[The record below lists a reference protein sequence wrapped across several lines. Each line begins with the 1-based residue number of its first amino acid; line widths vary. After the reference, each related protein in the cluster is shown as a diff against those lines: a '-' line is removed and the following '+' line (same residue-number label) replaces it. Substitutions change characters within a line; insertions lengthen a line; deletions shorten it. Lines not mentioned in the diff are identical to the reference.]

1 MNLIKSEI
9 EKPVNMEN
17 KLPAYTHENIEL
29 TTRLEQLRLEFLEL
43 FTRHK
48 DMVENE
54 SAILTSLYLQKLG
67 HLQLEL
73 LQKQTEAA
81 RLKMKMNLIQ
91 AAINR
96 DEQPNLHAIENLI
109 NKQMQDYYA
118 QIEAQAAA
126 LNEAREVLSHLIPE
140 EEAAKLKEV
149 FRVLC
154 KKLHPDLNPNQ
165 TEEEK
170 DLFVRVKSAYDLN
183 QLGELQKILLY
194 FENSKKEKLPLVSVD
209 EKRKQIRHL
218 EENIAGLKSKIEQL
232 KQSFPFTIEELIFD
246 EEYIL
251 QRQEETKTQIKTSE
265 DEIVKYQTIINIMTD
280 E

>member
-1 MNLIKSEI
+1 MDNNSAIPANTSE
-9 EKPVNMEN
+9 NQ
-17 KLPAYTHENIEL
+17 EL
-29 TTRLEQLRLEFLEL
+29 TTRLEQLRLEFVNL

-81 RLKMKMNLIQ
+81 CLKMKMNLIQ
-91 AAINR
+91 ATINR
-96 DEQPNLHAIENLI
+96 DEKPNLQAIEKLV

-118 QIEAQAAA
+118 QIEAHAAA
-126 LNEAREVLSHLIPE
+126 LNDAREVLSHLISE
-140 EEAAKLKEV
+140 EETAKLKEV

-154 KKLHPDLNPNQ
+154 KRLHPDLNPNQ
-165 TEEEK
+165 TEEER

-183 QLGELQKILLY
+183 LLSELQKILLY
-194 FENSKKEKLPLVSVD
+194 LENSKKENLPTVSVD
-209 EKRKQIRHL
+209 EKREQIRHL
-218 EENIAGLKSKIEQL
+218 EENIASLKSKIEQL
-232 KQSFPFTIEELIFD
+232 KQSFPFTIEVLIFD
-246 EEYIL
+246 DEYIS
-251 QRQEETKTQIKTSE
+251 QRQEEIKTQIKNSE
-265 DEIVKYQTIINIMTD
+265 DEIAKYQNIINIMTD

>member
-1 MNLIKSEI
+1 MNT
-9 EKPVNMEN
+9 
-17 KLPAYTHENIEL
+17 LPAFTDEHKEL

-165 TEEEK
+165 TEEER

-183 QLGELQKILLY
+183 QLSELQKILLY

>member
-1 MNLIKSEI
+1 MNT
-9 EKPVNMEN
+9 
-17 KLPAYTHENIEL
+17 LPAFTDEHKEL

-126 LNEAREVLSHLIPE
+126 LNEAREVLSNLIPE

-209 EKRKQIRHL
+209 EKREQIRHL
-218 EENIAGLKSKIEQL
+218 EENIASLKSKIEQL

-251 QRQEETKTQIKTSE
+251 QRQEETKIQIKTSE

>member
-1 MNLIKSEI
+1 MSKN
-9 EKPVNMEN
+9 
-17 KLPAYTHENIEL
+17 LPAYTAENKEL
-29 TTRLEQLRLEFLEL
+29 STRLEQLRLEFVSL

-48 DMVENE
+48 DMVDNE

-81 RLKMKMNLIQ
+81 CLKMKMNLIQ
-91 AAINR
+91 AVINR
-96 DEQPNLHAIENLI
+96 DEQPNLQAIGNLV

-126 LNEAREVLSHLIPE
+126 LDDARKVLSHLISE
-140 EEAAKLKEV
+140 EETAKLKEI

-154 KKLHPDLNPNQ
+154 KRLHPDLNPTQ

-183 QLGELQKILLY
+183 QLSELQKILLY
-194 FENSKKEKLPLVSVD
+194 LETSKKVKLPTVSAN
-209 EKRKQIRHL
+209 EKREQIRHL
-218 EENIAGLKSKIEQL
+218 EENIAILKGKIEQL
-232 KQSFPFTIEELIFD
+232 KQSFPFTIEALIFN

-251 QRQEETKTQIKTSE
+251 QRQEEIRAQIKNSD
-265 DEIVKYQTIINIMTD
+265 DEIAKYQNIINIMTD